1 MIWTHPLGTIKHLFR
16 SISSS
21 MMYTNSA
28 KYVSFSEW
36 SERSPSSLQRGARRG
51 CCWAAEARSCCG
63 CGHKG
68 KAHPISCHSA
78 DVMEDYIWI
87 RHKAWLTLCDRK
99 KACKYSVPTVSV
111 QPSLGFNIQS
121 IFNDPC
127 GGCCWLKVRELS
139 KTKWNNEAEGVQYN
153 NSGMSELGKCVIKNE
168 VGFILCT
175 VLWY

>member
-1 MIWTHPLGTIKHLFR
+1 MCLSQNGLNALHLASKEGHVEVVAELLKLEAAVDAATKVRPTPSPATQLMLWRTIFGSGTKHG
-16 SISSS
+16 
-21 MMYTNSA
+21 
-28 KYVSFSEW
+28 W
-36 SERSPSSLQRGARRG
+36 
-51 CCWAAEARSCCG
+51 
-63 CGHKG
+63 H
-68 KAHPISCHSA
+68 
-78 DVMEDYIWI
+78 
-87 RHKAWLTLCDRK
+87 CDRK